1 MCGYHGPYHILEQMI
16 DEVLQEGRRRR
27 SDYDHRSP
35 DLQADIAQ
43 EVKRMYAR
51 GDIDADTYHHLIDVA
66 RHGHLN
72 WNDLEHVQWKARST
86 GTGPQPAQ
94 PRKVEPRRQRDAAIV
109 SSLNRLYTHRSR
121 LEQARTETEQVLQKL
136 EADVIRLRAQA
147 QTAEAQA
154 QQALLDEVRAKE
166 YLEVKQDILDRVQV
180 LEERIGGLRDSLY
193 RIDDLH
199 SELATREAELKAL
212 ESGQELA
219 ELEANIREDLLDNR
233 KEQSSLSDQTST
245 LTE

>member
-1 MCGYHGPYHILEQMI
+1 M
-16 DEVLQEGRRRR
+16 
-27 SDYDHRSP
+27 
-35 DLQADIAQ
+35 
-43 EVKRMYAR
+43 
-51 GDIDADTYHHLIDVA
+51 A
-66 RHGHLN
+66 RHGHLT
-72 WNDLEHVQWKARST
+72 WDDLERVRRKERST
-86 GTGPQPAQ
+86 GIGPQPAQ
-94 PRKVEPRRQRDAAIV
+94 PRKAEPRRERDTAIV

-136 EADVIRLRAQA
+136 EADVTRLRAQA

-154 QQALLDEVRAKE
+154 QQALLDEVRARE
-166 YLEVKQDILDRVQV
+166 YLEVKQDSLDRVQV
-180 LEERIGGLRDSLY
+180 LEERIGGLRDSLH

-233 KEQSSLSDQTST
+233 KEQS
-245 LTE
+245 